1 MYQVKVEEMKP
12 VAEAAHQV
20 MSVDGKS
27 QAVAGTRS
35 LSGGFGNSRH

>member
-20 MSVDGKS
+20 MSMDGKF
-27 QAVAGTRS
+27 QDVAGTRS
-35 LSGGFGNSRH
+35 LSRGFGNSRH